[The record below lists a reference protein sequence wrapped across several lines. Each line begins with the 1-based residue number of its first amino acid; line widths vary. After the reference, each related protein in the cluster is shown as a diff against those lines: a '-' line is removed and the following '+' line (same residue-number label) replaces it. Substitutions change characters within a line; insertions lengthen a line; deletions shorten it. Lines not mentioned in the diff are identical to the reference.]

1 MTAVVLIICLGIG
14 FKAYAQED
22 KSEQTIPEL
31 VSPIASVAD
40 EVILRTGDMI
50 LIDFPGESAFGDPFS
65 IDQDGFLSLPEIGRI
80 HMSGKDWMMG
90 VTTIQLSLSTAYRDV
105 EDISITLKERQL
117 FVTVLGYVKDP
128 GPVQLIPHSTVQ
140 MAIQAAGGLAQGA
153 QLDKIQVRRLDEVI
167 IFDYKKYL
175 DTGDD
180 SIIPDLKPLDVV
192 FVPASPLTGNVQ
204 VEFDARTLTSAG
216 DGGGEDAV
224 KVFGEVHRPGSFKY
238 KLGASVIDMMMRAGG
253 VTRYAGIEQIRI
265 ISKGEP
271 YPFNMREYMDTGNPE
286 LMPEIGMGDTIFV
299 PQVTEQVKTG
309 SKIIYVMGEVFHP
322 GAYETKKGVSLFD
335 VLANAGG
342 PTRFAETRQIRIL
355 KKDGDVIRFDLMAFT
370 ERKNDLVLPM
380 IEAGDAIFVPEKA
393 DMNEKSWLKIGPDRA
408 VMVIGSV
415 VRPGRYEW
423 ADEMSFL
430 DLIAHAGGPGRNG
443 DTSKVSILPPPEEK
457 GKVSPVIFDFSKF
470 MNEGGNVSDLPVI
483 KSGYTIQIPELPKD
497 PSDNRSQW
505 TKQDTDRSI
514 FILGAM
520 LAPGRYAFNDNLTF
534 MDIFSAAQ
542 GPSPNAD
549 LHNIRI
555 SHRGEGK
562 ARITKVNLS
571 KYFETGDERLL
582 PKVRPADVIYIP
594 HRTRQWID
602 TPKEETVRVLGAVA
616 NPGRYEFKNNMT
628 ILDLLAEAGGPR
640 SDAWQEKIVVVNL
653 GKGQPKASSFDLVGF
668 AKSGD
673 FLSLPVVRVGDTIYV
688 PDKSQSNRAKFR
700 ENLKDTMGVISLIA
714 TIAGI

>member
-1 MTAVVLIICLGIG
+1 MGGSVV
-14 FKAYAQED
+14 YASD
-22 KSEQTIPEL
+22 DT
-31 VSPIASVAD
+31 
-40 EVILRTGDMI
+40 EVVLRTGDI
-50 LIDFPGESAFGDPFS
+50 IKIDFPGESAFDDAFS
-65 IDQDGFLSLPEIGRI
+65 VDQDGFLSLPEVGRI
-80 HMSGKDWMMG
+80 HVSGKSWDMG
-90 VTTIQLSLSTAYRDV
+90 VTTIQLSLSTVFRDAEKV
-105 EDISITLKERQL
+105 SMLLKERKL

-128 GPVQLIPHSTVQ
+128 GPVQVVPHSTVQ
-140 MAIQAAGGLAQGA
+140 MAIEAAGGLAQGA
-153 QLDKIQVRRLDEVI
+153 QLDKLQVRRTDETI

-175 DTGDD
+175 DTGD
-180 SIIPDLKPLDVV
+180 SSLVPALKPMDIV

-216 DGGGEDAV
+216 DGGGEDGV

-238 KLGASVIDMMMRAGG
+238 KDGASVVDMMMRAGG
-253 VTRYAGIEQIRI
+253 VTRYAGIEQIRV
-265 ISKGEP
+265 ISNGQP
-271 YPFNMREYMDTGNPE
+271 RPFNMREYMDTGTAE
-286 LMPEIGMGDTIFV
+286 LMPEIGKGDTIFV
-299 PQVTEQVKTG
+299 PQVTEQIKMG
-309 SKIIYVMGEVFHP
+309 AKIVYVMGEVFQP
-322 GAYETKKGVSLFD
+322 GAYETKVGVGFFD

-355 KKDGDVIRFDLMAFT
+355 KKDGDVVQFDLMAFT
-370 ERKNDLVLPM
+370 ERKNDIILPT
-380 IEAGDAIFVPEKA
+380 IEPGDAVFVPEKT
-393 DMNEKSWLKIGPDRA
+393 DMNEKSWLKIGPERA
-408 VMVIGSV
+408 IMVIGSV

-430 DLIAHAGGPGRNG
+430 DLIAHAGGPSANG
-443 DTSKVSILPPPEEK
+443 DTSKVSVLPPPEDK
-457 GKVSPVIFDFSKF
+457 GKVAPVIFDFSNF
-470 MNEGGNVSDLPVI
+470 MNKGGDMSDLPVVRA
-483 KSGYTIQIPELPKD
+483 GYTIQIPELPKD

-542 GPSPNAD
+542 GPSSNAD

-562 ARITKVNLS
+562 ARVTKVDLS
-571 KYFETGDERLL
+571 KYFETGDEHLL
-582 PKVRPADVIYIP
+582 PKVRTGDVIYIP
-594 HRTRQWID
+594 HRTRQWTD

-616 NPGRYEFKNNMT
+616 NPGRYEFQDNMT

-640 SDAWQEKIVVVNL
+640 PDAWQEKIVVVNL
-653 GKGQPKASSFDLVGF
+653 VKGRPEANSFDLVGF

-673 FLSLPVVRVGDTIYV
+673 FTNLPVVRVGDTIYV

-700 ENLKDTMGVISLIA
+700 ENLKDTVGIISLVA